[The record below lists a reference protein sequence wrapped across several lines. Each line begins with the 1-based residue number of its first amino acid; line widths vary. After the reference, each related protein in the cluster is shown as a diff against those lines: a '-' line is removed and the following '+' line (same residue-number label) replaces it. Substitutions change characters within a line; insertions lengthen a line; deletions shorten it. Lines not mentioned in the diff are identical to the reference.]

1 VQYLDSE
8 GNWQNAGDPVDVPP
22 DTSAAPVIAGWIIL
36 SEIEVYAKAPA
47 A

>member
-1 VQYLDSE
+1 MTADS
-8 GNWQNAGDPVDVPP
+8 GD
-22 DTSAAPVIAGWIIL
+22 IAGWIIL